1 MLGLQVHYTS
11 VPVSRGTTAPT
22 SITRFEGVFQKK
34 EGTKMKQYISSTVE
48 KEVPTGKQ
56 VCGHM
61 GLVCPLGCREELS
74 GGVGVWECGTPSNF
88 EGVLL

>member
-1 MLGLQVHYTS
+1 
-11 VPVSRGTTAPT
+11 
-22 SITRFEGVFQKK
+22 
-34 EGTKMKQYISSTVE
+34 MKQYISSTVE